1 MLSIKAPMALE
12 EVLRLLDINQKEA
25 EDLFREAKIPASHE
39 QFSAPDLARLDIA
52 LERVCHKLAGRD
64 WRRADGADR
73 QEFGSSEISD
83 YELFHRKTGQR
94 QVLKTFGELLRWA
107 EGEYGWR
114 S

>member
-1 MLSIKAPMALE
+1 MSTKATVPTEDILKK
-12 EVLRLLDINQKEA
+12 LDINQAEA
-25 EDLFREAKIPASHE
+25 EDLFREAKIPAGLE
-39 QFSAPDLARLDIA
+39 QFGAPELARLDIA

-73 QEFGSSEISD
+73 LEFGSTEISE

-94 QVLKTFGELLRWA
+94 QVLNTFGELLRWA

-114 S
+114 A